1 MFSTLRDRMGIPGV
15 ISVIALVFAMTGG
28 AYAAKDVIGGK
39 ANSSAKGKQGKRGP
53 KGPAGPAGVAGP
65 TGPAGAAGAKGDKGD
80 KGDTGAQGSQGAQG
94 VPGQDG
100 SPWTA
105 GGTLPPEATLTGV
118 WMVNAQGSSTPV
130 PSVPLSFN
138 IPLSEPLPAG
148 DVHFVTQKEVKKQ
161 EGKTPPAGCQGSVT
175 NPTAAEGHLCVYE
188 ENSFPAAGD
197 LFGGGP
203 IIGDPSLPLSPP
215 PLGGF
220 GIPQAGASVAGAVL
234 TALVASEWKAY
245 GTWAVTGE

>member
-1 MFSTLRDRMGIPGV
+1 MGIPGV

-39 ANSSAKGKQGKRGP
+39 ANSSAKAKQGKRGP
-53 KGPAGPAGVAGP
+53 RGPAGPAGVA
-65 TGPAGAAGAKGDKGD
+65 GPAGAAGAKGDKGD
-80 KGDTGAQGSQGAQG
+80 KGDTGAQGTQGVQG

-105 GGTLPPEATLTGV
+105 GGTLPPGATLTGA

-130 PSVPLSFN
+130 PSVPLSFS
-138 IPLSEPLPAG
+138 IPLSEPLAAA

-175 NPTAAEGHLCVYE
+175 NPAAAEGHLCVYE
-188 ENSFPAAGD
+188 ENSFPVASD

-203 IIGDPSLPLSPP
+203 IIGNPSLPP
-215 PLGGF
+215 GGF
-220 GIPQAGASVAGAVL
+220 GLPPAGASVAGAIL
-234 TALVASEWKAY
+234 TALVTSEWKAY